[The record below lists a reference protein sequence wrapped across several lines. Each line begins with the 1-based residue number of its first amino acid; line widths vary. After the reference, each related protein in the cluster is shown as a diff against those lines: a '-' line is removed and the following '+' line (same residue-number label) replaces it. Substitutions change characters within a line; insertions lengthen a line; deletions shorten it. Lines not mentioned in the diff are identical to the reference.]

1 MVFQSAALFD
11 SLTVGE
17 NVGFLLY
24 EKSSLPVDR
33 IQQLVA
39 ESLSMVGLHGVEGR
53 YPAQLSGG
61 MKKRVALARAIITD
75 GGLSQDAT
83 EEVSFYISC
92 RIGGA
97 HALRTLAS
105 WCFVEGGPTPPS
117 PETVVTSD
125 VG

>member
-24 EKSSLPVDR
+24 EKSTLPVDK

-39 ESLSMVGLHGVEGR
+39 DSLSMVGLQGVEGR

-75 GGLSQDAT
+75 GGHSQDGT
-83 EEVSFYISC
+83 EEVRVSC
-92 RIGGA
+92 IESMRAGSAGPKNLFRQLERELSDKQTD
-97 HALRTLAS
+97 ALH
-105 WCFVEGGPTPPS
+105 P
-117 PETVVTSD
+117 
-125 VG
+125 

>member
-24 EKSSLPVDR
+24 EKSNLPVDR
-33 IQQLVA
+33 IEQLVA
-39 ESLSMVGLHGVEGR
+39 ESLSMVGLQGVEGR

-75 GGLSQDAT
+75 GGQSQDAT
-83 EEVSFYISC
+83 EEVRERFYHISLP
-92 RIGGA
+92 
-97 HALRTLAS
+97 HACSR
-105 WCFVEGGPTPPS
+105 PPS
-117 PETVVTSD
+117 SC
-125 VG
+125 